1 MRHPSDGTLR
11 RLLDE
16 PAAVADADREH
27 VAGCP
32 ICRSGLA
39 VFQRDAALVG
49 AALSATPD
57 AGAALGSTPGVDM
70 APGAA
75 PGVDVDAAWRRLSGA
90 LAAGAGQVTA
100 PAPPHRRRW
109 KALRSPVAAVA
120 GAAVLV
126 SGVTAAAAAEWLP
139 IFRAEQITP
148 VVAPRADLVRMPDL
162 SDLGD
167 MEITERID
175 IRQVADAAAAKTATG
190 LSVPRVT
197 TLPRG
202 VTGQPTFHVVGRVG
216 ATLTFSAEKTARTV
230 ASGGRTLPPTLP
242 GLDGS
247 RFRLS
252 AGPAVAATWSA
263 GRPMPALVVAR
274 AVPPTAESSGVPFR
288 TARDYLLSL
297 GVLPENV
304 AAQLRAFSG
313 DGTTLPLFT
322 IIEKTTSSATDVGGV
337 PATLLVP
344 RDGTMAAVIWM
355 DRGVLTVVAGSLS
368 AGEVLS
374 VARELKVER

>member
-1 MRHPSDGTLR
+1 MRHPTDGTLR

-16 PAAVADADREH
+16 PAAIADADREH

-32 ICRSGLA
+32 YCRSGLA
-39 VFQRDAALVG
+39 VVQQDAALVG
-49 AALSATPD
+49 AALDGTPD
-57 AGAALGSTPGVDM
+57 
-70 APGAA
+70 
-75 PGVDVDAAWRRLSGA
+75 VDVDAGWRRLSGA
-90 LAAGAGQVTA
+90 LVAEGSQVTV
-100 PAPPHRRRW
+100 PAGPGRRRW
-109 KALRSPVAAVA
+109 KALRSPVAAVV

-148 VVAPRADLVRMPDL
+148 VVAPRADLVQMPDL

-167 MEITERID
+167 MEVTERID
-175 IRQVADAAAAKTATG
+175 LRQVADAAAAKKATG
-190 LSVPRVT
+190 LSVPQVN

-202 VTGQPTFHVVGRVG
+202 VTGRPTFHVVGRVS
-216 ATLTFSAEKTARTV
+216 ATLTFSAEKTAGTV
-230 ASGGRTLPPTLP
+230 ASAGKTLPPTLP

-247 RFRLS
+247 RFRLA
-252 AGPAVAATWSA
+252 AGPAVAAAWSA
-263 GRPMPALVVAR
+263 GRPMPALIVAR

-304 AAQLRAFSG
+304 ASQLRAFSG

-322 IIEKTTSSATDVGGV
+322 TIEKVTSSATDVGGV

-368 AGEVLS
+368 ADEVLS

>member
-16 PAAVADADREH
+16 PAAVAEADREH

-39 VFQRDAALVG
+39 DVQQDAALVG
-49 AALSATPD
+49 AALGT
-57 AGAALGSTPGVDM
+57 
-70 APGAA
+70 A
-75 PGVDVDAAWRRLSGA
+75 PGVDADAGWRRLSGA
-90 LAAGAGQVTA
+90 LTAGGGQVTA
-100 PAPPHRRRW
+100 PATPHRRRW
-109 KALRSPVAAVA
+109 KALRSPLAAVA

-139 IFRAEQITP
+139 IFRAEQIAP

-167 MEITERID
+167 MEVTEKID
-175 IRQVADAAAAKTATG
+175 LRRVADAAAAQKATG
-190 LSVPRVT
+190 LSVPRVDS
-197 TLPRG
+197 LPRG
-202 VTGQPTFHVVGRVG
+202 VTGQPSFHVVGRVS

-230 ASGGRTLPPTLP
+230 ASAGRTLPPTLP

-247 RFRLS
+247 RFRLA
-252 AGPAVAATWSA
+252 AGPAVAAAWSA
-263 GRPMPALVVAR
+263 GRPMPALIVAR
-274 AVPPTAESSGVPFR
+274 AVPPTAESSGVPFQK
-288 TARDYLLSL
+288 ARDYLLSL

-322 IIEKTTSSATDVGGV
+322 TIEKVTSSATDVGGV

-355 DRGVLTVVAGSLS
+355 DRGVLTVVAGTLS
-368 AGEVLS
+368 AGEVLT

>member
-32 ICRSGLA
+32 NCRAGLA
-39 VFQRDAALVG
+39 VVQQDAALVG
-49 AALSATPD
+49 AALGTTPD
-57 AGAALGSTPGVDM
+57 VGLGTTADVDV
-70 APGAA
+70 APGTA
-75 PGVDVDAAWRRLSGA
+75 PGVDVDVDAGWRRLSGA
-90 LAAGAGQVTA
+90 LAAGGGQVTA

-109 KALRSPVAAVA
+109 KALRSPVAVVV

-126 SGVTAAAAAEWLP
+126 SGVTAAAAVEWLP

-148 VVAPRADLVRMPDL
+148 IVAPRADLVRMPDL

-167 MEITERID
+167 MEVTERINL
-175 IRQVADAAAAKTATG
+175 RQVTDAAAAQKATG

-202 VTGQPTFHVVGRVG
+202 VTGQPTFHVVGRVS
-216 ATLTFSAEKTARTV
+216 ATLTFSAEKTARTA
-230 ASGGRTLPPTLP
+230 ASAGRTLPPTLP

-247 RFRLS
+247 RFRLA
-252 AGPAVAATWSA
+252 AGPAVAAAWSA
-263 GRPMPALVVAR
+263 GRPMPALIVAR

-322 IIEKTTSSATDVGGV
+322 TIEKVTSSATDVGGV

-374 VARELKVER
+374 VARDLKVER